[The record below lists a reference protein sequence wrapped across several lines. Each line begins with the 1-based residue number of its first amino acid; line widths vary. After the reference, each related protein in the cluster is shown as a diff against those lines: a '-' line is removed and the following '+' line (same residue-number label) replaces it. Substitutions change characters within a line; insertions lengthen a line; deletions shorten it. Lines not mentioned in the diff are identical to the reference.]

1 MQTSGNSSSKS
12 GITRVAGA
20 MGLALFITSGWM
32 ACSPGEPVCE
42 DLAGLCDKAGEGGSP
57 GTGGMTGSTGG
68 TGVKIDD
75 VPAACGDLGV
85 TGEGDAALKSFE
97 TKYIVTK
104 CGTAKCHGNPTVF
117 MPKGMDMPDMIRKT
131 LVNVKSAT
139 LCKDDYYVNK
149 TNPAK
154 SFMLMKITADGD
166 TLDCPTTAPGAKPDL
181 GGTRMPN
188 KEGMPGSYGEKL
200 PAGDIECFTWWI
212 ENVGKVK

>member
-1 MQTSGNSSSKS
+1 
-12 GITRVAGA
+12 
-20 MGLALFITSGWM
+20 MGLALIITSGWM
-32 ACSPGEPVCE
+32 ACSPGEPDCPG
-42 DLAGLCDKAGEGGSP
+42 LGTAICNGAGAAGST
-57 GTGGMTGSTGG
+57 GTGGMTGGSGG
-68 TGVKIDD
+68 VMIAEA
-75 VPAACGDLGV
+75 PASCGPLGV

-131 LVNVKSAT
+131 LVNVKAAT

-149 TNPAK
+149 TTPAK
-154 SFMLMKITADGD
+154 SFMLMKITAAGD
-166 TLDCPTTAPGAKPDL
+166 TLDCPTKAAGAKPDL

-200 PAGDIECFTWWI
+200 PDGDIECFTWWI
-212 ENVGKVK
+212 ENVGKVM